1 FQLGARMFLISKTYL
16 QRAIGIAKKMQQA
29 YELETGRALSAI
41 KNDYNTNIISG
52 LLSADYLL
60 SDINYFTVDRINNSK
75 SKDIPIKQMFSIS
88 EQNPI
93 GFQTTF
99 KNTGK
104 LQFATSLADF
114 DWPYPGGYLRKI
126 KKVEVI
132 VEGLIPPGGVY
143 GTLKNSGISRDRKQ
157 S

>member
-1 FQLGARMFLISKTYL
+1 NANKQLANAQVNAAQINMEVAKQQKKIAEMNKKHSEELLNSFESQIFTPEVWFQLGARMFLISKTYL

-99 KNTGK
+99 
-104 LQFATSLADF
+104 
-114 DWPYPGGYLRKI
+114 
-126 KKVEVI
+126 
-132 VEGLIPPGGVY
+132 
-143 GTLKNSGISRDRKQ
+143 
-157 S
+157 